1 MSKMYKNT
9 KNFRKCPN
17 RVKDGKASKKIRKE
31 KKKETKNLKRRLR
44 LTKRQKRFRP
54 EASNASVS
62 PVMAVAEK
70 GGLVTAA
77 PMSAVLLMSATNVS
91 TYDSSSGGGL
101 VWAPRRYCIQ
111 LRYVQKISRS
121 YPNGLPKTRYHLRA
135 QNCFPPKSIER
146 YVRLHP

>member
-1 MSKMYKNT
+1 MICI
-9 KNFRKCPN
+9 RKCN
-17 RVKDGKASKKIRKE
+17 QNKYKM
-31 KKKETKNLKRRLR
+31 KKKKNKQ
-44 LTKRQKRFRP
+44 RQKRFRP